1 MIHFVGSSEYACRAL
16 VTAADCNARGEG
28 ERDHARDRERAV
40 GRDSIEESRNS
51 SPTKKILA
59 SSSGLAAGWFHH
71 GVTAQILALGP
82 NTI

>member
-1 MIHFVGSSEYACRAL
+1 MH
-16 VTAADCNARGEG
+16 VTQ
-28 ERDHARDRERAV
+28 RAV

-51 SPTKKILA
+51 SPTKKLA
-59 SSSGLAAGWFHH
+59 SLSSGLAAAGWFHH